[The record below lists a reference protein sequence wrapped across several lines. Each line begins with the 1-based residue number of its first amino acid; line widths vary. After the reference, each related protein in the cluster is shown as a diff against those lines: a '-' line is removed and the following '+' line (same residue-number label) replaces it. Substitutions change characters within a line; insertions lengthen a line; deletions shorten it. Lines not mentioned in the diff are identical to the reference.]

1 MESEIRLQPVFEVP
15 HLASAP
21 LAWSLKLWGQGK
33 EEFSAQDWKDFYNKT
48 LTSNYDQWNLN
59 GLDQELL
66 FLATINNQGVD
77 EAVAS
82 IAICDFDD
90 FEELRKYKPWVA
102 AFVVREDL
110 RGTGVGTVVLGLVE
124 QKAKS
129 YGINQIYLWTEGEKA
144 FYQKRGY
151 KEVEQ
156 LVKAD
161 RIIDVLKKKLD

>member
-1 MESEIRLQPVFEVP
+1 MESEIRLRPVPEVS
-15 HLASAP
+15 HLAGAP
-21 LAWSLKLWGQGK
+21 LEWSLKLWGQGK

-59 GLDQELL
+59 GFDQELL